1 MRKNFLLFFFRS
13 FLVLIKNL
21 GQKSNGEGH
30 TLFAMSETPQCLP
43 LPLTRVQKIRKEK
56 NGKHV
61 VYKFICTMREYELSN
76 FGRRH
81 NAAQDTLVAKMDT
94 VFMFFTNFPCKK
106 ERRNN
111 KKYLRINNQ

>member
-1 MRKNFLLFFFRS
+1 
-13 FLVLIKNL
+13 
-21 GQKSNGEGH
+21 
-30 TLFAMSETPQCLP
+30 
-43 LPLTRVQKIRKEK
+43 
-56 NGKHV
+56 
-61 VYKFICTMREYELSN
+61 MREYELSN

-111 KKYLRINNQ
+111 KKYLRINNQWIPWDANLTISKHPTEIYETTKINT